1 MTIIFS
7 AAEKLCLTPE
17 AVWGWYCLVQ
27 QFSAIKKRMSCLG
40 YGCQRL
46 GNQYLDILVIWNAY
60 RKTMLRIPPKKQKKT
75 YRKIVDK
82 RIFAFSHG
90 IVDRKCWLYCCLVS
104 SITKKYNAL
113 KRNTTSLWDI
123 SVVNQQYNQALF
135 RWPFVDRHRQ
145 RSRRTHCSS
154 SWERTAWEMSLLLI
168 LQIIARTTVQNRIC
182 VSSPAFTHGRSVV
195 RSAFSWRIF
204 SRPIVR
210 WERTWSICRLCTR
223 SVHITRRRYVP

>member
-1 MTIIFS
+1 MPYTRS
-7 AAEKLCLTPE
+7 CMVMVLPSTTVL
-17 AVWGWYCLVQ
+17 GD
-27 QFSAIKKRMSCLG
+27 KKMNVMPGILLSE
-40 YGCQRL
+40 RL

-123 SVVNQQYNQALF
+123 SVVNQQYNQALL

-145 RSRRTHCSS
+145 RSCRTHCSS
-154 SWERTAWEMSLLLI
+154 SWERTA
-168 LQIIARTTVQNRIC
+168 
-182 VSSPAFTHGRSVV
+182 
-195 RSAFSWRIF
+195 
-204 SRPIVR
+204 
-210 WERTWSICRLCTR
+210 
-223 SVHITRRRYVP
+223 